1 MTSSTTR
8 AFMAKKPFATASA
21 FMAKTNQLLST
32 MASLRLF
39 LVMFLTLTVT
49 TNAWADQ
56 ITFTPSSDKGSISTN
71 GTTQNGD
78 QVEKSGFTIKSSNGV
93 MGNGSNYRVYTD
105 GELSITSTAGNI
117 TSISFTFSSD
127 GYKGGLNASY
137 TGLNTKSWS
146 AEASSQTRI
155 TKIII
160 TYTPTVPHTVIFN
173 SGAGE
178 CAVESLTE
186 ISGGVGINLPEATLS
201 SPCTEEGWE
210 FAGWKELSAQ
220 QETNTDIIEELHSV
234 GDKYYPDDDCTLY
247 AVYRLLNSSV
257 SKSTKYTLNGN
268 WTTDNGNWDIV
279 SGSLS
284 TTLATGKYGINS
296 GATSATSPRSYT
308 EISSVTI
315 AGTKSSSGT
324 GTVEIYYGKGDN
336 WTSLGSKSF
345 STSLTWNI
353 NTPVDGKIKILLTRT
368 AGNLYLASIT
378 VQAKNN
384 SYTYNSNPEC
394 APSCT
399 TPTVSWTT
407 APSSGNVGEIK
418 TAIANTNYPAGLTYS
433 SSDPSV
439 ATIDASG
446 VIEFLKVSSTT
457 ITASV
462 TGDGTT
468 YCNETVSVS
477 KTITVTCGSKVTI
490 NATNDGYGTIT
501 AIPTSIETCSD
512 NDEDRKI
519 TITLNPNQHYSSN
532 TPVISGIANATI
544 TGSGNTYTVQLPKSS
559 NGTLNISASFK
570 EDDKHIVTWSADG
583 HSIKTEEVYVNEQVS
598 VVPTISDIPEEN
610 RCGDKFVGWTTAPIA
625 TPQDNAPAFFITI
638 AGSPTITGDVTFYAV
653 FADYVNE

>member
-32 MASLRLF
+32 MARLRLL

-49 TNAWADQ
+49 TNAWADP
-56 ITFTPSSDKGSISTN
+56 ITFTPANDRGTVTTN
-71 GTTQNGD
+71 GESKGD
-78 QVEKSGFTIKSSNGV
+78 QVVKDGFTIKSSNGV
-93 MGNGSNYRVYTD
+93 MGNGANYRVYAS
-105 GELSITSTAGNI
+105 GELSIISTVGNI
-117 TSISFTFSSD
+117 TEISFTFTSNSNN
-127 GYKGGLNASY
+127 GGLSESY

-146 AEASSQTRI
+146 VTANSQARI
-155 TKIII
+155 TKIVI
-160 TYTPTVPHTVIFN
+160 TYTPAVPHTVIFN

-178 CAVESLTE
+178 CAVESRTE
-186 ISGGVGINLPEATLS
+186 ISGGVGIDLPEATLS

-284 TTLATGKYGINS
+284 STLANGKYGINS
-296 GATSATSPRSYT
+296 GATSATSPRTYA
-308 EISSVTI
+308 EISSVAIT
-315 AGTKSSSGT
+315 GTKSGSGT

-336 WTSLGSKSF
+336 WISLGSNSF
-345 STSLTWNI
+345 NNSLTWNI

-378 VQAKNN
+378 IQAKIN

-399 TPTVSWTT
+399 NPTVSWSTEP
-407 APSSGNVGEIK
+407 ANGNVGGTM
-418 TAIANTNYPAGLTYS
+418 TAKANTNYPAGLTYS

-446 VIEFLKVSSTT
+446 VIEYLKVGSTT

-468 YCNETVSVS
+468 YCNKTVSVS
-477 KTITVTCGSKVTI
+477 KPITVTCGSIVTI
-490 NATNDGYGTIT
+490 NTTNDANGSIT
-501 AIPTSIETCSD
+501 ANLTSIETCSD

-519 TITLNPNQHYSSN
+519 TITLTPNPHYSSN
-532 TPVISGIANATI
+532 APVISGVANATI
-544 TGSGNTYTVQLPKSS
+544 TGSGNTYIVQLPKSS
-559 NGTLNISASFK
+559 NGTLNISATFK
-570 EDDKHIVTWSADG
+570 EDAKYTVTWSADG
-583 HSIKTEEVYVNEQVS
+583 TPIKTQEVYVNEQVS
-598 VVPTISDIPEEN
+598 EVPTSSDIPEGN
-610 RCGDKFVGWTTAPIA
+610 RCGDKFVGWTTEAIP
-625 TPQDNAPAFFITI
+625 TPQDDAPGYFTTAANSPAITSDI
-638 AGSPTITGDVTFYAV
+638 TFYAV
-653 FADYVNE
+653 FADYKQ